1 MYSSW
6 SIFFTFSISGLRSKV
21 RKPFTQDGRI
31 YTGTGKQIA
40 RYWVAW
46 KFTVSNIPPLTEV
59 PQRPLCGLLCVFW
72 YVPDRNLFRFVTSE
86 KRVKTLVGVDVSSY
100 SLAR

>member
-1 MYSSW
+1 MQ
-6 SIFFTFSISGLRSKV
+6 V
-21 RKPFTQDGRI
+21 RKPFTQYSRV

-46 KFTVSNIPPLTEV
+46 KFTTGFRTSHHSLKFRTARAHFVVFSMFLVCTGIPV
-59 PQRPLCGLLCVFW
+59 PSI
-72 YVPDRNLFRFVTSE
+72 VPDRNPFRFVTSE

-100 SLAR
+100 SLAS